1 MTNQKASIDLSEASI
16 DQSES
21 YLEMAQEEER
31 HSLNSITRY
40 IIRIRRVGTAKD
52 VTKKLMWNPRRL
64 QDIDQ

>member
-1 MTNQKASIDLSEASI
+1 M
-16 DQSES
+16 
-21 YLEMAQEEER
+21 EMAQEEER

-52 VTKKLMWNPRRL
+52 VTKKLIWNPRRL